1 MHSYVRAALVPK
13 ALKQFVIK
21 RSNNLLCPKANSMAL
36 LAYKDAT
43 ALGILFE
50 TGMKKGEAISTL
62 WPLLFYGFLIVNPE
76 INEQYDEPCKV
87 VNGTTDKSVLKF
99 WSYFRTV
106 TYINDGTVSRG
117 SQRN

>member
-62 WPLLFYGFLIVNPE
+62 WPLLFYGLIEANAHMLWFFNSKPR
-76 INEQYDEPCKV
+76 N
-87 VNGTTDKSVLKF
+87 
-99 WSYFRTV
+99 
-106 TYINDGTVSRG
+106 
-117 SQRN
+117 QRAVRWAMQSGEWHNR